1 MATSAA
7 QLKRSPAEQAGE
19 SLFSSPQKRNVV
31 ACLLLFTATLLL
43 YNAVSH
49 NPFINCDDDRYITE
63 NPYIRGG
70 LNWTTVKWALTS
82 SGQAGFWHPL
92 TWLSHA
98 LDISLFGLNPAGH
111 HFISLLFHCFNA
123 VLVFLLLSK
132 ATNRFWTSLVVSAV
146 FAVHP
151 LNVESVAWAAERKNV
166 LSAFF
171 FLATVAAYGWYSVKP
186 EWRRYLAVAGLFACA
201 LASKPMAVT
210 LPFALLLLDYWPLG
224 RVGQRDSHDE
234 ISSKQASIA
243 TLVAEKIPLFAMSAA
258 ASVITVIAQKAAGA
272 TRSGANFSFV
282 IRLENAIVSYATYV
296 WKLCWPAHLAPVYP
310 HPGDTLAAW
319 QIGLSAT
326 FLIGATAGV
335 LLSRRK
341 YLIVGWLW
349 FLGNL
354 FPTIGL
360 IQVGDQA
367 MADRFAYIPELG
379 FMVMIVWGVAE
390 ILDSLKADTVWRTA
404 PVAALLVL
412 LSLATYRQ
420 IGYWHSS
427 YDLWSH
433 TLAVTKNNFVA
444 EDNMGGA
451 LILLGKEDEAHLHF
465 VAASQINPKDPMSR
479 LNLGAYDQTHNR
491 LSDAVSEYKAV
502 IQLTSEPHM
511 QAQAYAN
518 LGAAEHKLGA
528 ANDAYAD
535 FEQSVRLNPDQF
547 NAWLGLGLIA
557 DQQGRFRDAITD
569 LLRSVELQPTAEG
582 YFYLGQSLA
591 RSGQIPQ
598 ARLAYQQSLQI
609 SPEFA
614 EAQKAL
620 ADLTQADR

>member
-1 MATSAA
+1 MATTATK
-7 QLKRSPAEQAGE
+7 LKRLPAEQSGE
-19 SLFSSPQKRNVV
+19 GLFSSPQKRDVV

-43 YNAVSH
+43 YNTVSH

-63 NPYIRGG
+63 NPYIRSG

-98 LDISLFGLNPAGH
+98 LDISLFGLNPTGH
-111 HFISLLFHCFNA
+111 HFVSLLFHCFNA
-123 VLVFLLLSK
+123 VLVFLLLTR
-132 ATNRFWTSLVVSAV
+132 ATKRFWTSLIVAAF

-171 FLATVAAYGWYSVKP
+171 FLATLGAYGWYSVKP
-186 EWRRYLAVAGLFACA
+186 EWKRYLAVAGLFACA

-224 RVGQRDSHDE
+224 RIGQSDSSNG
-234 ISSKQASIA
+234 ISANHSI
-243 TLVAEKIPLFAMSAA
+243 LSLIAEKIPLFVMSAA

-272 TRSGANFSFV
+272 TRSGPDFSFA
-282 IRLENAIVSYATYV
+282 IRLANAVISYATYV
-296 WKLCWPAHLAPVYP
+296 WKLFWPAHLAPIYP
-310 HPGDTLAAW
+310 HPGDTLAVW
-319 QIGLSAT
+319 QIGLSAA
-326 FLIGATAGV
+326 FLLGVTAGV
-335 LLSRRK
+335 FLSRQK

-367 MADRFAYIPELG
+367 MADRFAYISEIGLLV
-379 FMVMIVWGVAE
+379 MVVWGAAE
-390 ILDSLKADTVWRTA
+390 VLDSLKAGIVWRA
-404 PVAALLVL
+404 IPVGVALVVL
-412 LSLATYRQ
+412 SIGTYRQ
-420 IGYWHSS
+420 TGYWHSN

-433 TLAVTKNNFVA
+433 TLAVTTNNFVA

-451 LILLGKEDEAHLHF
+451 LILLGKEDEARLHF
-465 VAASQINPKDPMSR
+465 IAASNINPKDPMSR
-479 LNLGAYDQTHNR
+479 LNLGAFDQTHNR
-491 LSDAVSEYKAV
+491 LADAVYEYKTV
-502 IQLTSEPHM
+502 IRLTIEPHI

-518 LGAAEHKLGA
+518 LGAAQHKLGA
-528 ANDAYAD
+528 VAEAKAD
-535 FEQSVRLNPDQF
+535 FEQSVHLNPDQL
-547 NAWLGLGLIA
+547 NGWLGLGLVA
-557 DQQGRFRDAITD
+557 QEQGRFGDAITD
-569 LLRSVELQPTAEG
+569 LLHSVELQPTAEG

-591 RSGQIPQ
+591 HDGQIPK
-598 ARLAYQQSLQI
+598 ARIAYQQSLQI
-609 SPEFA
+609 SPDFV

-620 ADLTQADR
+620 AGLPQVDR